1 MIKFTHKIKN
11 SVGLHARPAKMLV
24 MTAKKLDSIITVSY
38 NNKTVLATS
47 LIKLI
52 SLGATTGV
60 EIEISIENG
69 NEENS
74 YKTIKKLLDENV

>member
-1 MIKFTHKIKN
+1 MINFIHKIKN

-24 MTAKKLDSIITVSY
+24 AAAKKLDSNITIKY
-38 NNKTVLATS
+38 NNKTAPATS

-60 EIEISIENG
+60 NIEVVIENG
-69 NEENS
+69 DENTS
-74 YKTIKKLLDENV
+74 FETIKKLLDENV